1 MAGLRVGYRVTDD
14 AGENRATPLRR
25 LSRRGGRVT
34 TGTRAGAPR
43 DGMSATRSGR
53 RESALPGVRRAD
65 SRCNARTAVIVRGDA
80 PKYRDRS
87 PVPTDVEPPSP
98 RWQETTPHVVQR
110 EVAKFIVSKY
120 HQIYPNNSQNIL
132 SVDGSQIGDR
142 PHVLE
147 NHHEKMSF
155 FCHLVILIR

>member
-1 MAGLRVGYRVTDD
+1 VSGERTADVTHVLLLLS
-14 AGENRATPLRR
+14 AATP
-25 LSRRGGRVT
+25 
-34 TGTRAGAPR
+34 
-43 DGMSATRSGR
+43 
-53 RESALPGVRRAD
+53 
-65 SRCNARTAVIVRGDA
+65 

-87 PVPTDVEPPSP
+87 SVPTDVEPPSP
-98 RWQETTPHVVQR
+98 RWQETTPHVQR

-155 FCHLVILIR
+155 FCHFVILIR